1 MAIDT
6 SGTAEF
12 AGIRTRAVRGG
23 TSPDPTTGAVLT
35 PIYQTTTYA
44 QEEVGKHK
52 GHAYSRVSNPTVSA
66 LEARLGALENAPP
79 AVCFATGLAAETAL
93 FLTLLESGDHVVLS
107 RVLYGGTVRLFQQI
121 LSKYGI
127 TASFVDTTNPEQVRE
142 AITRQTRLVFIETPG
157 NPTLQLAD
165 IRAIA
170 SIAHERGIPLAV
182 DNTFL
187 TAALQQPLELG
198 ADISVYS
205 TTKHIEG
212 HNSTVGGAIVSRDE
226 GLLERLR
233 FTRKSTGAIQSPLN
247 AFLTLQG
254 IKTLPLRLKQHS
266 QSALTVARWLRQHPS
281 IERVHYPGL
290 SDFAQRGI
298 ADRQHLG
305 GDGGIVSF
313 EVVGGYEAAL
323 DVLKSLRLATLAE
336 NVGAVETL
344 VTHSASMTHADV
356 PREQRLEAGVTDGL
370 IRLSVGLEDVGDILA
385 DLEQALEQIARPE
398 AVAAARGEEAAQ
410 WAGVN

>member
-1 MAIDT
+1 MARSALERQDF
-6 SGTAEF
+6 S
-12 AGIRTRAVRGG
+12 GIRTRAVRGG

-44 QEEVGKHK
+44 QEEVGKDK
-52 GHAYSRVSNPTVSA
+52 GYAYSRVSNPTVSA

-93 FLTLLESGDHVVLS
+93 FLALLESGDHVVLS
-107 RVLYGGTVRLFQQI
+107 RVIYGGTVRLFQQV

-127 TASFVDTTNPEQVRE
+127 STTFVDTTDPENVRR
-142 AITRQTRLVFIETPG
+142 AIGERTKLVFIETPG
-157 NPTLQLAD
+157 NPTLDLAD

-170 SIAHERGIPLAV
+170 LIAHESGIPLAV

-187 TAALQQPLELG
+187 TAALQQPLDLG
-198 ADISVYS
+198 ADLSVYS

-226 GLLERLR
+226 ALLARLR
-233 FTRKSTGAIQSPLN
+233 FIRKSTGAIQSPLN

-266 QSALTVARWLRQHPS
+266 QSALTVARWLRQHPLV
-281 IERVHYPGL
+281 ERVLYPGL
-290 SDFAQRGI
+290 IDFEQREL

-313 EVVGGYEAAL
+313 EVVGGYESAL
-323 DVLKSLRLATLAE
+323 GVLKRLRLATLAE

-356 PREQRLEAGVTDGL
+356 PREQRIEAGVTDGL
-370 IRLSVGLEDVGDILA
+370 IRLSVGLEDVGDIIA
-385 DLEQALEQIARPE
+385 DLDQALDSGTIREGSAPEQE
-398 AVAAARGEEAAQ
+398 VAQ
-410 WAGVN
+410 WASVN